1 MNRKRINLIVSLVVG
16 GLLFLGVLNYYGV
29 GSLLDVYENINLI
42 YLIPFLFLT
51 TFVFFINAWR
61 LQVVLS
67 AYNEKASFWAL
78 LRQNIA
84 GWAVSAVTP
93 SAKIGG
99 EPLKVYMLK
108 KENNIGWRNGSSAVL
123 MDKFIELFG
132 SLFFGLLGLTVL
144 FLVPGMSIVIKSI
157 VAIVMLI
164 SFSVLAVVYYMTVRG
179 KGPFTNLFTVL
190 RFYRI
195 PRFKKL
201 KGIVRDIEKKMAIFF
216 IHHKKEFLLGFIG
229 YIIYGCAT
237 YWEFKFLLMM
247 FGIDLGFFEL
257 IIVVVVWGIVNLAP
271 VPVGLGFHEITQS
284 GLFAVMQGSGSTGLA
299 FTLLV
304 RLRTLF
310 FIALG
315 FAIISHFT
323 GGEVMKKYN
332 GNDLNKN
339 VKKKPKKK
347 RRKKESRK
355 IQN

>member
-1 MNRKRINLIVSLVVG
+1 MQRKTVNLIVSLTIG
-16 GLLFLGVLNYYGV
+16 ILLFAAVLGYYGV
-29 GSLLDVYENINLI
+29 GSLLDIYQNINLI
-42 YLIPFLFLT
+42 YLLPYLVF
-51 TFVFFINAWR
+51 TFVVFFINAWR
-61 LQVVLS
+61 LDVVLG
-67 AYNEKASFWAL
+67 AYNEKAGFWSL

-132 SLFFGLLGLTVL
+132 SLFFGLLGLFVL
-144 FLVPGMSIVIKSI
+144 FLVPGISITIKLI
-157 VAIVMLI
+157 VAVVMLI
-164 SFSVLAVVYYMTVRG
+164 SFSVLAVVYYMTVKG
-179 KGPFTNLFTVL
+179 KGPFTNLFTIL

-195 PRFKKL
+195 SRFKKL
-201 KGIVRDIEKKMAIFF
+201 KGMVKDIENKMAIFF

-237 YWEFKFLLMM
+237 YWEFKFLLLM

-257 IIVVVVWGIVNLAP
+257 IIVVVVWGIVNLVP
-271 VPVGLGFHEITQS
+271 VPGALGFHEVTQS
-284 GLFAVMQGSGSTGLA
+284 GLFEVMQGSGSTGLA

-310 FIALG
+310 FIILG
-315 FAIISHFT
+315 FSIISHFT
-323 GGEVMKKYN
+323 GGEVLKKYN
-332 GNDLNKN
+332 KGDLDKN
-339 VKKKPKKK
+339 SKKKC
-347 RRKKESRK
+347 RKKNPERSSNNRS
-355 IQN
+355 